1 MDMWMKI
8 ASALLLVAMLVILFP
23 HARHMLTNSPE
34 AQPGDW
40 RSFIL
45 PVVAVAGFVLLLM
58 KLV

>member
-8 ASALLLVAMLVILFP
+8 GTAMLLGFMLIMLLP
-23 HARHMLTNSPE
+23 RARSMLTNSPA

-40 RSFIL
+40 RAFIL

-58 KLV
+58 QLV